1 MSKVEIMSAR
11 VEGGKIIIELPIDFL
26 TITQKYRSDL
36 SYEVNDEISM
46 ANYVAENILTYDE
59 EEDGTTAFHKL
70 VDGLF
75 DEAYESG
82 ENWLDETDEE
92 FDEVKWDD

>member
-11 VEGGKIIIELPIDFL
+11 VEGDKVIIELPIDFL